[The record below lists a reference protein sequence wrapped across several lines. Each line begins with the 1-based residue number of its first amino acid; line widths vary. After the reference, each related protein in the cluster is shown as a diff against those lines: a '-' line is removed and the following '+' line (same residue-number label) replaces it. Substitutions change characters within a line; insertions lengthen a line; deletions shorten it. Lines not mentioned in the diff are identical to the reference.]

1 MPQWESFGI
10 GRSVPNHGGNPSGAL
25 VACPVSLQ
33 EGRHQLSFVG
43 VFGSRVESAPIDLV
57 VDCEAPSVS
66 AVSIVQDADNDGIN
80 EQERSNAGAASGTA
94 RVSVRVDTVGMED
107 GQNLRILS
115 ESGTILANGLV
126 NGNTT
131 TIAVELNDGARR
143 VYATGADAVG
153 NPLPTEGAGFV
164 DANVQIDTVPDA
176 IFGQCQRSRL
186 PECACG

>member
-1 MPQWESFGI
+1 MRVHASMGSFGI

-66 AVSIVQDADNDGIN
+66 AVSIVQDADNDGCIN

-153 NPLPTEGAGFV
+153 TAADRRAGFV
-164 DANVQIDTVPDA
+164 
-176 IFGQCQRSRL
+176 GERSDRYRPRRHL
-186 PECACG
+186 WSMSTKPLA